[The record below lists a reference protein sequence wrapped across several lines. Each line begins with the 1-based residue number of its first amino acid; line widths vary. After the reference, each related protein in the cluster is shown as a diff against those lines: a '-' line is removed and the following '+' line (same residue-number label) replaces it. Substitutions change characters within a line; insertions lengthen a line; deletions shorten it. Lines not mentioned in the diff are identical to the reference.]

1 MSNSVVDSITVNV
14 MSNSTGTLW
23 RRTSTIGYKPF
34 QACSFFVGVGPSIF
48 DLVALRF
55 FCGSDYSH
63 TDFIT
68 LVSLLRNKCVQ
79 LHVQGKIISLEL
91 HIFWLFCYFAICFTV
106 VYVLEVT
113 SSVSSPLSL
122 SFLHAVLLKSRA
134 HIRLGAMIPPLSCTI
149 YVVLNLPHRV
159 VL

>member
-1 MSNSVVDSITVNV
+1 MATNFKYAED
-14 MSNSTGTLW
+14 
-23 RRTSTIGYKPF
+23 P
-34 QACSFFVGVGPSIF
+34 
-48 DLVALRF
+48 
-55 FCGSDYSH
+55 
-63 TDFIT
+63 
-68 LVSLLRNKCVQ
+68 
-79 LHVQGKIISLEL
+79 KIKG
-91 HIFWLFCYFAICFTV
+91 YFAICFTV